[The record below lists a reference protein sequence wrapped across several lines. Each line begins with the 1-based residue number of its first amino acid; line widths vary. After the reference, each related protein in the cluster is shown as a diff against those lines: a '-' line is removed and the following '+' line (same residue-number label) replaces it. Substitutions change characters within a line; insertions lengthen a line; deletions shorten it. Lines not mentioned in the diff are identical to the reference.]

1 MRPGCDRPAEVR
13 LSYDTVSCQ
22 VWLDPILDRPG
33 PVQEICEF
41 HALRLT
47 VPRGWLLCERRVP
60 NPALF
65 VPADAPEKIVP
76 SSVPGDASTSVPSD
90 ASTDNDRSSSTGP
103 LTVPLT
109 VGAPSPRVGRRTT
122 HKDAVQLKRRHPSET
137 ASELF
142 PDELAQP
149 VEPAQPVAL
158 VDPLTPAVPTE
169 SGGRVAPLGPAERP
183 SALEDGADAPA
194 GASAPG
200 DPDSDAADA
209 PAGASIPAD
218 AADPADPTSVDAN
231 APADAA
237 GGDAPEGHTAEDGA
251 ADSARA
257 ADTEAADTEEDKAGK
272 DALKPT
278 SPLLAR
284 AFAQTGPQR
293 SVLSDDLRV
302 PDQER
307 RKRNSR

>member
-47 VPRGWLLCERRVP
+47 VPRGWLLCERRVA

-65 VPADAPEKIVP
+65 VPADAPEKAVP
-76 SSVPGDASTSVPSD
+76 PSVPSG
-90 ASTDNDRSSSTGP
+90 ASTGGDRSSSTVP
-103 LTVPLT
+103 PAVPLT
-109 VGAPSPRVGRRTT
+109 VGAPSPRVGRRSIHRDT
-122 HKDAVQLKRRHPSET
+122 VQPKRRHPSET
-137 ASELF
+137 ARELF
-142 PDELAQP
+142 PDDLAQP

-158 VDPLTPAVPTE
+158 VDPPAPAAPTE
-169 SGGRVAPLGPAERP
+169 SDGPVVTVGPAERAAAVEVG
-183 SALEDGADAPA
+183 SSVPA
-194 GASAPG
+194 GASVP
-200 DPDSDAADA
+200 
-209 PAGASIPAD
+209 
-218 AADPADPTSVDAN
+218 
-231 APADAA
+231 
-237 GGDAPEGHTAEDGA
+237 
-251 ADSARA
+251 ADSASDALDVPTGAAGTEEEAGDLARA
-257 ADTEAADTEEDKAGK
+257 AEPEEGDDGK
-272 DALKPT
+272 DTLKPT

-307 RKRNSR
+307 RRRNSR